1 MLLRLPESGKLKIY
15 ENIANR
21 QPNLNHG
28 VEKKQVVERMFVVL
42 TSQGAMSWST
52 CDVCSVF

>member
-1 MLLRLPESGKLKIY
+1 MLLKLPESGKLKIY

-21 QPNLNHG
+21 QPNFNHG

-52 CDVCSVF
+52 CDVYGVF